1 MAAGHGGIFVKRLLA
16 VLPVLCLLLA
26 SCSSTMNFFGFG
38 GKDDKPQEP
47 TIVLVDYGIYEN
59 GSLSLATN
67 SVPRKLGTTFGLRFR
82 TLKPEG
88 GTSKVK
94 IVTTTPGI
102 IDPAKN
108 AVVFTTDTVETIVT
122 GKEYH
127 CTFTFQKE
135 WEMATGDWTLTAVA
149 EDGTQI
155 KKTFQVFNP
164 QP

>member
-1 MAAGHGGIFVKRLLA
+1 MKRLLA
-16 VLPVLCLLLA
+16 ILPILCLLLA

-38 GKDDKPQEP
+38 GGEPKPQEP
-47 TIVLVDYGIYEN
+47 TIVMVDFGIYEN
-59 GSLSLATN
+59 GALTLSTT
-67 SVPRKLGTTFGLRFR
+67 SVPRKLGSTFGMRFR

-88 GTSKVK
+88 GSSKVK
-94 IVTTTPGI
+94 IVTATPGL
-102 IDPAKN
+102 IDPSKN
-108 AVVFTTDTVETIVT
+108 AVVFTTESVETIVT

-135 WEMATGDWTLTAVA
+135 WEMASGDWTLTAIA
-149 EDGTQI
+149 EDGTQV

>member
-1 MAAGHGGIFVKRLLA
+1 MKRLL
-16 VLPVLCLLLA
+16 VLLPLLCLLLA

-38 GKDDKPQEP
+38 GKEDKPQEP
-47 TIVLVDYGIYEN
+47 TIVMVDYGIYQN
-59 GSLSLATN
+59 GALSLATT
-67 SVPRKLGTTFGLRFR
+67 SVPRQLGATFGMRFK

-94 IVTTTPGI
+94 IITTTPGI

-108 AVVFTTDTVETIVT
+108 AVVFTTESVETIST

-135 WEMATGDWTLTAVA
+135 WEMASGDWTLTAIA
-149 EDGTQI
+149 EDGSQV